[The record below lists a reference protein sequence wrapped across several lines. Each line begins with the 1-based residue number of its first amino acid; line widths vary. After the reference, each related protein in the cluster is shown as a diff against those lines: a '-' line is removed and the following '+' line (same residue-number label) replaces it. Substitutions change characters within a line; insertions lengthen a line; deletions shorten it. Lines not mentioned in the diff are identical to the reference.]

1 MGPLFLTIYYHFMYV
16 SLIDSQDLLEYDGLD
31 NDDLLRK
38 QVSRRYLDIRF
49 NIDVYLVS
57 GIFIGS
63 IMI

>member
-1 MGPLFLTIYYHFMYV
+1 MGPLFLTIYYHFVYV